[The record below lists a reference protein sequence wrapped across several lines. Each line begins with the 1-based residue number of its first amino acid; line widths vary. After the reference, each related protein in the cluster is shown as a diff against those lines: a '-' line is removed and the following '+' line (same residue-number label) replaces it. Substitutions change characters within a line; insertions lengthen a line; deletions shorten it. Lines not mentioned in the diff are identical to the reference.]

1 MASIMDSLLNRG
13 KPAAVKGLL
22 SPVEQDKPIGMGLLG
37 DMTNPIAKAM
47 MAYGFTGQ
55 GNDPAGAMLGAYIGE
70 TDRMSAQKAAAEA
83 RAKQQAIFDQIQQGL
98 SNGKASPAMAAQYA
112 AMGGEGAGTI
122 MDAVKHV
129 STPQSYT
136 PGSMMYNTATGAMSM
151 PAPKMGEGQMW
162 DGGQVTSAPG
172 YLQAYGAQKAVD
184 AQNAIDQYAG
194 QQGIGYQYDLGRIK
208 EQTAADI
215 GKYGAQQSIGY
226 GYDVG
231 KMGVAD
237 QIAKGQE
244 AFKAG
249 IGAEGDVMTV
259 TNPDGSQSYV
269 SRADV
274 LRQGGQAGRSPE
286 RAAYKAERAKAN
298 ATTYQA
304 SLSAAEKAGT
314 QLANIDRI
322 AGLFA
327 EVGDGTGKG
336 EQALMGLNSLANQVG
351 FNFDPTQGAK
361 ESIVSITNQM
371 ALGMREPGSGSTS
384 DKDMDVFLATVPS
397 IAGTPDGN
405 AKIMDTMAVFAQ
417 RKQKEAELM
426 QRYAAG
432 NGGVFDDEGEAALNK
447 WRKNNPIKW

>member
-1 MASIMDSLLNRG
+1 
-13 KPAAVKGLL
+13 
-22 SPVEQDKPIGMGLLG
+22 MGLLDTLG
-37 DMTNPIAKAM
+37 GKLNKNMQDPLRMGLL
-47 MAYGFTGQ
+47 AYGMTGQ
-55 GNDPAGAMLGAYIGE
+55 GQDPGGTAINTMMTTAKAKAEAEKAAREQAAKQAMQQAVTGAFASGSVDPAL
-70 TDRMSAQKAAAEA
+70 
-83 RAKQQAIFDQIQQGL
+83 L
-98 SNGKASPAMAAQYA
+98 AQYSA
-112 AMGGEGAGTI
+112 SGGEGSKEMLDLYKFGR
-122 MDAVKHV
+122 
-129 STPQSYT
+129 TPQSVA
-136 PGSMMYNTATGAMSM
+136 PGQMMIDPTTGKMSM

-286 RAAYKAERAKAN
+286 QAAYKAERTKAN
-298 ATTYQA
+298 AATYQGGLDA
-304 SLSAAEKAGT
+304 AANAGQQLS
-314 QLANIDRI
+314 NIDRMASLLTDI
-322 AGLFA
+322 
-327 EVGDGTGKG
+327 DTGKG
-336 EQALMGLNSLANQVG
+336 EQALMGLASIGEQLGVKIDPKLGDKQAVQSLANQL
-351 FNFDPTQGAK
+351 A
-361 ESIVSITNQM
+361 I
-371 ALGMREPGSGSTS
+371 GMRQPGTGTMT
-384 DKDMDVFLATVPS
+384 DKDMEVFLQSVPS
-397 IAGTPDGN
+397 LQNSPDGN
-405 AKIMDTMAVFAQ
+405 RKIMQTMAAFAEK
-417 RKQKEAELM
+417 KQVEASMM
-426 QRYAAG
+426 QKYAER
-432 NGGVFDDEGEAALNK
+432 NGGVWDDRGEKLLNE
-447 WRKNNPIKW
+447 WRQSNPIKW